1 MNCFIVQ
8 LFHCFNS
15 SNSERSKRV
24 SVYILKV
31 YGSFMKNYFLLFL
44 IFVFISC
51 SSNQLVNLRT
61 AKDIVKDYY
70 ESGKYEK
77 EMSEVIKDAKEKFD
91 KVEIKKNSVVIFDVD
106 ETALNNYGLAKQMD
120 FGYVY
125 ELNKKWNEELK
136 APAIEQTKD
145 LFYYLLNKGTKIIF
159 LTGRNYTEYDVTY
172 KNLVQAGYSVFDTLI
187 TQSKEDQNLK
197 SQEFKSK
204 VRIELTNKG
213 YDIVGTVGDQR
224 TDLNGPYSGIQ
235 IKLPNYLYEI
245 K

>member
-1 MNCFIVQ
+1 
-8 LFHCFNS
+8 
-15 SNSERSKRV
+15 
-24 SVYILKV
+24 
-31 YGSFMKNYFLLFL
+31 MKYFFLLLL
-44 IFVFISC
+44 ILTLNFVCC

-70 ESGKYEK
+70 ESGKYDE
-77 EMSEVIKDAKEKFD
+77 EMEAIIKDAKEMFNKI
-91 KVEIKKNSVVIFDVD
+91 EISKNAVVIFDVD
-106 ETALNNYGLAKQMD
+106 ETALNNYGLAKLMD

-145 LFYYLLNKGTKIIF
+145 LFYYLLNKGIRVIF
-159 LTGRNYTEYDVTY
+159 LTGRNSNEYEVTY
-172 KNLVQAGYSVFDTLI
+172 KNLIQAGYTGFDTLL
-187 TQSKEDQNLK
+187 TQRADEQNLK

-204 VRIELTNKG
+204 KRAELTQQG
-213 YDIVGTVGDQR
+213 YEIIGTVGDQW

>member
-1 MNCFIVQ
+1 MKYYLILLLSFI
-8 LFHCFNS
+8 L
-15 SNSERSKRV
+15 
-24 SVYILKV
+24 
-31 YGSFMKNYFLLFL
+31 
-44 IFVFISC
+44 ISC

-61 AKDIVKDYY
+61 AKDAVKDYY
-70 ESGKYEK
+70 ESGKYDA
-77 EMSEVIKDAKEKFD
+77 EMNEVIKDAKEKFD

-125 ELNKKWNEELK
+125 DLNKKWNEELK
-136 APAIEQTKD
+136 APAIKQTKE
-145 LFYYLLNKGTKIIF
+145 LFEYLLNKGINVIF

-172 KNLVQAGYSVFDTLI
+172 KNLIQVGYLGFDSLI
-187 TQSKEDQNLK
+187 TQSKEDQSLK

-204 VRIELTNKG
+204 VRAELTSKG
-213 YDIVGTVGDQR
+213 SEIVGTVGDQW